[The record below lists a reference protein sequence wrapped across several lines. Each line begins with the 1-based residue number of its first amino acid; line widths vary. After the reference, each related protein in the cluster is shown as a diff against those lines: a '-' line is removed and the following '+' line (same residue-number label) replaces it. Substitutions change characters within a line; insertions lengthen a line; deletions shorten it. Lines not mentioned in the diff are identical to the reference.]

1 MAKTGKHPVRTGQ
14 KEQSRKGTESM
25 DEPILIVDDDVN
37 LNHLLAK
44 FLERNGFLATA
55 AYSAE
60 EAVKTLST
68 RKFRIVLTDLRLP
81 HKDGLELLQWI
92 SGHHPDCQTL
102 LMTSYA
108 DVQTAVK
115 AMKLGA
121 ADYIAKP
128 IIPDDLLKKLQ
139 DLLKST
145 STDKAEEPASSETA
159 SKTKPKAPLGQ
170 AFSSKGFIQGTSQ
183 AALQLEQHIRL
194 VAPTP
199 ITVLI
204 SGESGTGKEYIARL
218 IHQSSKQSQGPFVA
232 VDCGSIPQDLA
243 GSELFGHRKGSFTG
257 AVADKSGFFQQA
269 EGGTLFFDEIE
280 NLPYSVQIHLLRALQ
295 EKRIR
300 PVGAE
305 KDIDTHVR
313 IIAAT
318 NEDIPSLCE
327 KGSFRADLYHRL
339 NEFSIQAV
347 PLRERKED
355 ILLFVKSFLESAN
368 RELEKECPVLDL
380 DAEVRELFMQ
390 YNWPGNIRELLYTV
404 KRACLLC
411 QGQRIRREDLPPE
424 LQRFAA
430 GNGIGNVSPDTV
442 HTASG
447 QPGMNIGLAGIP
459 GKISLAE
466 EEKNRILEC
475 LRQCNY
481 NKTKAAKLLNIDR
494 KTLYNKLRS
503 YGIE

>member
-1 MAKTGKHPVRTGQ
+1 
-14 KEQSRKGTESM
+14 M

-37 LNHLLAK
+37 LNRLLAK
-44 FLERNGFLATA
+44 FLERNGFPSAT

-60 EAVKTLST
+60 EAIKILSSQ
-68 RKFRIVLTDLRLP
+68 KFRIVLTDLRLP

-92 SGHHPDCQTL
+92 SGHDSGCRTV
-102 LMTSYA
+102 LMTNYA

-128 IIPDDLLKKLQ
+128 IIPDDLLKKIQ
-139 DLLKST
+139 DLADNAGRHGQSLG
-145 STDKAEEPASSETA
+145 AETGPEPAPPA
-159 SKTKPKAPLGQ
+159 SPGKKMLGQ
-170 AFSSKGFIQGTSQ
+170 AFVDKGFIRGTSQ
-183 AALQLEQHIRL
+183 AAVQLEQHIRL

-218 IHQSSKQSQGPFVA
+218 IHNSSKQSQGPFVA

-257 AVADKSGFFQQA
+257 AVADKNGFFQQA

-305 KDIDTHVR
+305 KDIETHVR

-318 NEDIPSLCE
+318 NEDIPSLCA

-339 NEFSIQAV
+339 NEFLIQAV

-355 ILLFVKSFLESAN
+355 IPLFSGKFLENAN
-368 RELEKECPVLDL
+368 EELEKEIPVLGL
-380 DAEVRELFMQ
+380 EPEVLAIFMQ
-390 YNWPGNIRELLYTV
+390 YDWPGNIRELLYTV

-411 QGQRIRREDLPPE
+411 QGQYVKLEDLPPE
-424 LQRFAA
+424 LQRSAA
-430 GNGIGNVSPDTV
+430 GTGTRQASTGMGTPATLHAAATDAESGPTVSLPNLQ
-442 HTASG
+442 AR
-447 QPGMNIGLAGIP
+447 
-459 GKISLAE
+459 ISLAE
-466 EEKNRILEC
+466 EEKNRILAC

-481 NKTKAAKLLNIDR
+481 NKTKAARLLDIDR

>member
-1 MAKTGKHPVRTGQ
+1 
-14 KEQSRKGTESM
+14 M

-128 IIPDDLLKKLQ
+128 IIPDDLLKKIQ

-243 GSELFGHRKGSFTG
+243 GSELFGHKKGSFTG

-355 ILLFVKSFLESAN
+355 IPLFVKSFLESAN

-424 LQRFAA
+424 LQRFAE

-442 HTASG
+442 PTASG
-447 QPGMNIGLAGIP
+447 QPGRNVNLAGIP

-466 EEKNRILEC
+466 EEKNRILDC